1 MAART
6 ALIRELAELA
16 PSFDRLRAEG
26 LRRRRLTLPRRRLLM
41 FLHETGPMRSSDLA
55 RRIGVTPRAVTAL
68 VDGLVDTGY
77 AERRP
82 DASDRRA
89 TLVSLTDSGTA
100 ICIDMQQSFDSF
112 AAQLFAGVDSGDID
126 AALATVSTIRTN
138 LERLLAR

>member
-68 VDGLVDTGY
+68 VDGLVHTGY

-82 DASDRRA
+82 DPSDRRA

-100 ICIDMQQSFDSF
+100 ICIDMQQSFDIF